1 MDARRASAPIPEPLD
16 VDLSVLE
23 LLVRVA
29 EQGSL
34 GAAARSAGMAQPNVS
49 RSLARLERRL
59 GLILLQRS
67 PSGSS
72 LTPEGSLVVQ
82 WAREVLDAAERLR
95 TGAAALSGER
105 SSQLTVAA
113 SMTVAEH
120 LLPTWLAAYHR
131 AHTEVTVR
139 VEVHNSYDVF
149 DLVLGGGSDLGFVES
164 PEAPRG
170 LHTTVVAHD
179 RLVVVVA
186 PGHPW
191 SRRRR
196 PLTAAD
202 LAATPLIVREPGSG
216 TRLTLESLLER
227 RGLAPVAP
235 ALELSSNAAVRGSVA
250 AGVAPAVLGD
260 LAVADAL
267 RAGDL
272 VTIEVEDIDLR
283 RSLRAVWRP
292 PRRLLGPAGD
302 LVALA
307 RLGTARGAPV
317 L

>member
-1 MDARRASAPIPEPLD
+1 MAAPTQPAPSPPPDL
-16 VDLSVLE
+16 DLSVLQ

-59 GLILLQRS
+59 GLTLLQRS

-72 LTPEGSLVVQ
+72 LTTEGSLVVQ
-82 WAREVLDAAERLR
+82 WARDVLDAAERLR
-95 TGAAALSGER
+95 AGAAALVGER

-120 LLPTWLAAYHR
+120 LVPTWLAAYHR
-131 AHTEVTVR
+131 AHADITVR

-149 DLVLGGGSDLGFVES
+149 DLVRDGSSDLGFVES
-164 PEAPRG
+164 PGVPHG
-170 LHTTVVAHD
+170 VHTAVVAHD
-179 RLVVVVA
+179 SLVVVVA
-186 PGHPW
+186 PDHPW
-191 SRRRR
+191 TRRRR
-196 PLTAAD
+196 PLTASE
-202 LAATPLIVREPGSG
+202 LAGTPLIVREPGSG
-216 TRLTLESLLER
+216 TRLTLESLLDR
-227 RGLAPVAP
+227 LGLSPVAP
-235 ALELSSNAAVRGSVA
+235 ALELSSNAAIRGSVA
-250 AGVAPAVLGD
+250 AGLAPAVLSN

-272 VTIEVEDIDLR
+272 ATVDVAGLDLR
-283 RSLRAVWRP
+283 RPLRAIWRP
-292 PRRLLGPAGD
+292 PRRLVGPAGD
-302 LVALA
+302 LVRLA
-307 RLGTARGAPV
+307 RVGTAEVVPV